1 MTAEELE
8 KELNRIHDS
17 DWDRY
22 TSKGASIMWDDSGCA
37 FGTNHFWS
45 EQAKKRFEEAIRRE
59 PKSLKRAW
67 PTKRFIRTDWQVL
80 RERTPLY
87 EGLFEKIKNHA
98 KIPLTFSNRIDILWL
113 ERKPIDDRR
122 AIR

>member
-59 PKSLKRAW
+59 AEIIEKSMA
-67 PTKRFIRTDWQVL
+67 
-80 RERTPLY
+80 Y
-87 EGLFEKIKNHA
+87 EAFY
-98 KIPLTFSNRIDILWL
+98 SD
-113 ERKPIDDRR
+113 
-122 AIR
+122 